1 MLEVEGIHTFYGLSH
16 ILFGVSLRAEPGEIV
31 CLLGRNGAGKTTTMK
46 SIMGLTPPKQGSIR
60 FKGEEITGT
69 GRTQLSQNWDSGP
82 IVLALLSQFIHPR
95 PMRLLGLLL
104 KLSKYYDKGPHPYLI
119 ARKGIGYVPDDR
131 RIFADLTVG
140 ENLEIAARKAEG
152 AEGWDKERVYELFPA
167 LREIDS
173 RKGGCLS
180 GGEQKMLAIGRA
192 LMGNPELLL
201 LDEPTEG
208 LAPMLVRALEEQI
221 KKLRE
226 TGLTVLLA
234 EQNVRFTLDL
244 SDYGYIIDNGR
255 IRYQGS
261 VTELTGNEE
270 VKRLC
275 GL

>member
-16 ILFGVSLRAEPGEIV
+16 ILFGVSLRVEPGEIV

-60 FKGEEITGT
+60 FKGEEITG
-69 GRTQLSQNWDSGP
+69 
-82 IVLALLSQFIHPR
+82 
-95 PMRLLGLLL
+95 
-104 KLSKYYDKGPHPYLI
+104 KEPYLL

-140 ENLEIAARKAEG
+140 ENLEIAARSSETGFAQ
-152 AEGWDKERVYELFPA
+152 WDKERVYELFPA
-167 LREIDS
+167 LKGIES

-180 GGEQKMLAIGRA
+180 GGEQKMLAIARA

-208 LAPMLVRALEEQI
+208 LAPMLVQALEEQI
-221 KKLRE
+221 ERLRE

-234 EQNVRFTLDL
+234 EQNVRSALRLGDR
-244 SDYGYIIDNGR
+244 GYIIDNGQ

-261 VTELTGNEE
+261 IEELKENEE
-270 VKRLC
+270 VRKKYL
-275 GL
+275 LV